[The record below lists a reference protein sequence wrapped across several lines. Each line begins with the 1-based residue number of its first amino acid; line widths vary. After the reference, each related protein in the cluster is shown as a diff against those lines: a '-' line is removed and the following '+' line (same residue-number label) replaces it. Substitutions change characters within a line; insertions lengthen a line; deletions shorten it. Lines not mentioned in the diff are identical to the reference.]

1 MTSSNG
7 EWSVPQVVRQ
17 GTYRWFT
24 LAYFLDEL
32 CNAVWLVT
40 LGWIIAGTHSDW
52 ASAGILLATGVP
64 LAFVLILCS
73 NWVDRHTSRKVA
85 LITLALRAVVMIA
98 WIVVV
103 HTGAAPFATVA
114 AIGALIGVISGVHEP
129 AMTTY
134 PIALLPADGQAS
146 AVVVERGTQRLSQ
159 AVGGIVAGYLLGQGG
174 ISAPA
179 VAGAVAVVVALGIL
193 FQLSHIATPQTD
205 ASNLATHAAS
215 SDSTT
220 SEALPD
226 PAPAVS
232 AVASS
237 SDAAPVRRIK
247 GGFDFVRAH
256 PVLSRTLFVQA
267 AITVA
272 MAVVLLVT
280 LPFRARQDGWSGQQ
294 YGATITAFGI
304 GMTIATLVGFALQ
317 SRPERT
323 RLVLACAMATVSG
336 LCVVTLGVV
345 SNWTTDLVVMAALGL
360 SLGPAGPFL
369 SGYLRSVTA
378 KADDEGGEAISGR
391 VTAVMILATDALEP
405 LGFVVGIALAAFCPV
420 AVPTVLMGGACTL
433 VALWALGHVV
443 HAPLQRPVGT
453 ERAV

>member
-1 MTSSNG
+1 MSTPNG
-7 EWSVPQVVRQ
+7 EWSVPKVVRQ
-17 GTYRWFT
+17 RNYRWFT

-114 AIGALIGVISGVHEP
+114 AIGALIGVISGIHEP

-134 PIALLPADGQAS
+134 PIALLPSDGQAS

-193 FQLSHIATPQTD
+193 FRLNRIATPQSDAAVESGNGATTTD
-205 ASNLATHAAS
+205 TGSESPTQTSAA
-215 SDSTT
+215 
-220 SEALPD
+220 
-226 PAPAVS
+226 APVD
-232 AVASS
+232 ASS
-237 SDAAPVRRIK
+237 SDAVPVRRIK

-267 AITVA
+267 GITVA

-280 LPFRARQDGWSGQQ
+280 LPFRARQEGWSGQQ
-294 YGATITAFGI
+294 YGATLTAFGI
-304 GMTIATLVGFALQ
+304 GMTIATVVGFALQ

-323 RLVLACAMATVSG
+323 RLVLACTMATVSG

-345 SNWTTDLVVMAALGL
+345 SNWTTDLIVMAVLGL

-378 KADDEGGEAISGR
+378 KADDEGGEPISGR

-405 LGFVVGIALAAFCPV
+405 LGFVVGIALAAFCPI
-420 AVPTVLMGGACTL
+420 AVPTVLMGGACTS
-433 VALWALGHVV
+433 VALWALSHVV
-443 HAPLQRPVGT
+443 HAPLQRPMGT
-453 ERAV
+453 ESAV